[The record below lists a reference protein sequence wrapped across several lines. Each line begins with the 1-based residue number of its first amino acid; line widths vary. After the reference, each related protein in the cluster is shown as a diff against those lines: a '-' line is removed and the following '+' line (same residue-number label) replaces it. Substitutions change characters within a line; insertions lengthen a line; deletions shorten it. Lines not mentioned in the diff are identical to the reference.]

1 MVTTIC
7 ERCNSD
13 SVLPNRQIA
22 VQADDAYYSHRH
34 CKLHGDNLAE
44 HISVSSSS
52 GIPVPC

>member
-1 MVTTIC
+1 MVTTVC

-22 VQADDAYYSHRH
+22 VLADDAYYSHRH